1 MWRCGEGAD
10 GVAVGDKVAY
20 AGPMGSYAELAA
32 VPADRVVSLPDGVSC
47 EVGAAA
53 MIQGITAHY
62 LAHGSVPAQ
71 GYGYGPNSRW
81 CWGRGSSAYSDG
93 QDVRRAGLDY
103 GIHG

>member
-1 MWRCGEGAD
+1 MEGA
-10 GVAVGDKVAY
+10 GEVVAAGRERTALPSVIGHY

-62 LAHGSVPAQ
+62 LAHGSFAQ
-71 GYGYGPNSRW
+71 GYGYGLIHAGAGAWVFCLFRW
-81 CWGRGSSAYSDG
+81 PRCAARGF
-93 QDVRRAGLDY
+93 
-103 GIHG
+103 